1 MMWKKLLPIVLI
13 LIAVWTGGLFWFTS
27 LVNQG
32 PEDTDTTTDAIV
44 VLTGGT
50 ERVAAAVE
58 LLKQKKAEKLLI
70 SGVNEKVDWSL
81 MAATIDELPEDLG
94 DNITLGHVAGNTRGN
109 ALESKDWLD
118 KNGFTSLRLVTASY
132 HMPRSLSEFKDV
144 MPGAVIIPHPVF
156 PQTVKHDEWWKWPGT
171 FALITSEYM
180 KFLVVAVS
188 HFLPFSTT
196 SFNIE
201 TAGPK

>member
-13 LIAVWTGGLFWFTS
+13 LIAVWTGGLFWFAS

-144 MPGAVIIPHPVF
+144 MPDIVIIPHPVF
-156 PQTVKHDEWWKWPGT
+156 PQTVKHNEWWKWPGT

-180 KFLVVAVS
+180 KFIVVALS
-188 HFLPFSTT
+188 HFFSFSPT
-196 SFNIE
+196 SVNIE
-201 TAGPK
+201 TAGKQ